1 MCVSVSVN
9 LEALGCVCLFFSFS
23 VCVPFLLVEKGKLIQ
38 LQVNLEEVE
47 CVRLCL

>member
-9 LEALGCVCLFFSFS
+9 LEL
-23 VCVPFLLVEKGKLIQ
+23 VCVPFLLVEKGKLVQ

-47 CVRLCL
+47 CVCLCL